1 MLAAAVCADLMN
13 EMNVEEQVAHRIG
26 ISLVWKGAMVL
37 STCHA
42 PARCMDA
49 LADYGGQCQ
58 DVHVRHLPSVFCPAG
73 SMEEDRGLDKQ
84 KGQGGWKRRRQE
96 KIGSPGDQRREL
108 MPRVL
113 D

>member
-13 EMNVEEQVAHRIG
+13 EMSVEEQVAYRIG

-37 STCHA
+37 STYHA

-73 SMEEDRGLDKQ
+73 SMEEDSQAEGS
-84 KGQGGWKRRRQE
+84 GQAERSGRMEEEEAGKDR
-96 KIGSPGDQRREL
+96 
-108 MPRVL
+108 
-113 D
+113 

>member
-13 EMNVEEQVAHRIG
+13 EMSVEEQVAHRIG

-42 PARCMDA
+42 PALCMDA

-58 DVHVRHLPSVFCPAG
+58 DVHVQQARWRRTVRQ
-73 SMEEDRGLDKQ
+73 RGLDKQ

-96 KIGSPGDQRREL
+96 KIGSPGDQQREL

>member
-1 MLAAAVCADLMN
+1 MLLLTMEGSVRMSMSGTC
-13 EMNVEEQVAHRIG
+13 R
-26 ISLVWKGAMVL
+26 L
-37 STCHA
+37 SSVQQ
-42 PARCMDA
+42 ARWRRT
-49 LADYGGQCQ
+49 
-58 DVHVRHLPSVFCPAG
+58 VRQ
-73 SMEEDRGLDKQ
+73 RGLDKQ